1 MPTVHIAAGA
11 ITGDIEA
18 DETEIYAKD
27 IIITGSLDNSA
38 RSWSIESGECVHTFR
53 GHTSGITCM
62 AIDPLGKL
70 LFTGSADHDIRSWE
84 IMTGQL
90 LKIFTGHQTT
100 VLSLLVI
107 YFLIYLKFIYRLEN
121 KFLF

>member
-1 MPTVHIAAGA
+1 MLYNSLFKIVPGVSDVAASGEV
-11 ITGDIEA
+11 DPEV

-27 IIITGSLDNSA
+27 LIITGSLDNSA

-53 GHTSGITCM
+53 GHTSGVTCM
-62 AIDPLGKL
+62 ALDPLGKL

-100 VLSLLVI
+100 ILALLVNANEI
-107 YFLIYLKFIYRLEN
+107 I
-121 KFLF
+121 